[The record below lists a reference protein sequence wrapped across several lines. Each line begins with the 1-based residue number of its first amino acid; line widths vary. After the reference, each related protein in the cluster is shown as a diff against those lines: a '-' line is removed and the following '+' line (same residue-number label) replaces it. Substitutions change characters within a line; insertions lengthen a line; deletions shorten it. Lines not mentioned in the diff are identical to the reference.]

1 MSRQIETVLI
11 GDTVTGYYQAGG
23 INDVSRARYGAG
35 AGKLMPRGSSTNI
48 AKCVQ
53 IYKAEETN
61 SVCSLM
67 WTMIVVYSRF
77 ILKNYIDWD

>member
-23 INDVSRARYGAG
+23 INDMSRRRYKAG

-48 AKCVQ
+48 VKCKMFVDLQ
-53 IYKAEETN
+53 KQKKQTVSAGR
-61 SVCSLM
+61 V
-67 WTMIVVYSRF
+67 
-77 ILKNYIDWD
+77 